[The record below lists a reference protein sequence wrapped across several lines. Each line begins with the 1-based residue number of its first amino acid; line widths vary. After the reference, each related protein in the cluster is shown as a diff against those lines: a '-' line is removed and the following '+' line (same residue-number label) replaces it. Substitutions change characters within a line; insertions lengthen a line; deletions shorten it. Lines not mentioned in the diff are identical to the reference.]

1 MRAFQNPAK
10 EKKSDK
16 RAGME
21 KALDYMGLL
30 PHTPITDIKPD
41 KIFIGSCTNARIED
55 LRAAAEVLR
64 GKTISSSIR
73 QALVVPGSGLVAHKP
88 KKRSTGCFFERRF

>member
-1 MRAFQNPAK
+1 
-10 EKKSDK
+10 
-16 RAGME
+16 ME

-55 LRAAAEVLR
+55 YAPPPKFCAVKQFLLLFVKPWLFPAPVWCAN
-64 GKTISSSIR
+64 
-73 QALVVPGSGLVAHKP
+73 KP
-88 KKRSTGCFFERRF
+88 KKKVYGMFF

>member
-1 MRAFQNPAK
+1 
-10 EKKSDK
+10 
-16 RAGME
+16 ME

-55 LRAAAEVLR
+55 LRAAAEVCAVKQFL
-64 GKTISSSIR
+64 
-73 QALVVPGSGLVAHKP
+73 LLFVKP
-88 KKRSTGCFFERRF
+88 WLFPAPVWCANKRKRRSTGCFFERRF

>member
-1 MRAFQNPAK
+1 
-10 EKKSDK
+10 
-16 RAGME
+16 ME

-64 GKTISSSIR
+64 GK
-73 QALVVPGSGLVAHKP
+73 QFLLLFVKPWLFPAPVWCANKP
-88 KKRSTGCFFERRF
+88 KKKVYGMFF